1 VFRSSDT
8 IRSGQ
13 QAALGADVIAFT
25 AAVLE
30 VAGLR

>member
-1 VFRSSDT
+1 MHHQV
-8 IRSGQ
+8 
-13 QAALGADVIAFT
+13 AGAGHNLPQEAPRAFT